1 MLAWFKG
8 FKQTD
13 QEKEECTPVVGW
25 ISSTEFQVM
34 FKVAR
39 EATSFDSQSP
49 DYTLWKSVAKS
60 DYLLSIMSVLLSL
73 PFVCGFV
80 NTKWVNMTD
89 FIQRKQPGRDET
101 HLIQII

>member
-1 MLAWFKG
+1 
-8 FKQTD
+8 
-13 QEKEECTPVVGW
+13 
-25 ISSTEFQVM
+25 M

-39 EATSFDSQSP
+39 EATSPDSQSP